1 MNRTPLQSTESA
13 KDAIQRVTYS
23 HDLIIDHMITNPRAT
38 RKDISDYFG
47 YTEAWLSRIMNSDAF
62 NAVLAQRRNELVDP
76 VLTASIK
83 ENLTSV
89 AQKSM
94 EVVLK
99 KLENPMAMKM
109 EDAIKAMDIAT
120 KALGYGAREKGDVVN
135 VQQNI
140 VIVPPKSD
148 SSDAWLDQHAPTLIR
163 G

>member
-1 MNRTPLQSTESA
+1 MDRTPLESTESA
-13 KDAIQRVTYS
+13 ANVIKRVTYS
-23 HDLIIDHMITNPRAT
+23 HDLIIDHLITNPRAT

-62 NAVLAQRRNELVDP
+62 NAVLAQRRSELIDP

-109 EDAIKAMDIAT
+109 DDAIKAMDVAT
-120 KALGYGAREKGDVVN
+120 KALGYGAREQSNVTN

-148 SSDAWLDQHAPTLIR
+148 SSDDWLTNHSPRVIQ